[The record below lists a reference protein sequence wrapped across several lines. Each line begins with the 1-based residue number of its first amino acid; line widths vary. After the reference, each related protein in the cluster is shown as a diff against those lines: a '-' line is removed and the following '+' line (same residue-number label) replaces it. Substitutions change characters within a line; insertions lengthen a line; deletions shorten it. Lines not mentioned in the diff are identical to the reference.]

1 MQRAEKEHGRD
12 RAHIAMAAMPAGF
25 AYRMRSSPATGAS
38 PDPQML
44 HLGLGRRDYLRHP
57 GLLAGIL
64 VLERATRLTSG
75 SLRGALS
82 TAVAEMKVEVCH
94 RRACGRVRSLLA
106 RDEPIRLNLG
116 CGAQTRPGWINIDL
130 DGRADLRLD
139 VRRPLPMGDESV
151 AEIYCEHLF
160 EHLAFP
166 GEAGAVLRDWHRVLV
181 RGGLLSI
188 GVPETADVLQAYV
201 NGVDGYFRVVSSATL
216 EPSLDPDPARP
227 DQLPLPAAGLRV
239 RTRPSLRLR
248 PRNPHRAAD
257 GGGLRRYFAPA
268 VRSAARLA

>member
-1 MQRAEKEHGRD
+1 
-12 RAHIAMAAMPAGF
+12 
-25 AYRMRSSPATGAS
+25 
-38 PDPQML
+38 ML

-106 RDEPIRLNLG
+106 RGEPIRLNLG

-201 NGVDGYFRVVSSATL
+201 NGIDGYFEWCRAQPWNPPWIQTRLDQINFHFRQQGFGFGQDHLYAYDLETL
-216 EPSLDPDPARP
+216 TAR
-227 DQLPLPAAGLRV
+227 LTAAGFVDISHRPCDPLRDSRE
-239 RTRPSLRLR
+239 RTLYV
-248 PRNPHRAAD
+248 D
-257 GGGLRRYFAPA
+257 
-268 VRSAARLA
+268 ARKS